1 MGRVE
6 AGRSVGVRL
15 FGRQAGARRRLGIG
29 WVVWPHSGERTRRG
43 STLQG
48 RCGAIGVP
56 CVSSMHEGMGWARDG
71 SVAAPLGVSGAGSH
85 QGVGGQA

>member
-15 FGRQAGARRRLGIG
+15 FGRQAGARRRD
-29 WVVWPHSGERTRRG
+29 WVGRVAALWRKDRRG